1 MLNWGKRLMNKNNI
15 RVIAFVLLLTCSLL
29 ITGCSSTEINTK
41 EEASIKEDV
50 TYKITWSEKGEDH
63 TLEFSPY
70 DHVLY
75 RASAGNK
82 TIFYFDDNSEFESI
96 IVQSGLC
103 TIVNRDKS
111 LMIIS
116 GDFVIEPIEGE

>member
-1 MLNWGKRLMNKNNI
+1 MLNWGKRLMNKN
-15 RVIAFVLLLTCSLL
+15 RVIVSILVLTCSLL
-29 ITGCSSTEINTK
+29 ITGCSSTEINAK

-50 TYKITWSEKGEDH
+50 SYKIVWSEKGEDH
-63 TLEFSPY
+63 ALEFSPH
-70 DHVLY
+70 DHVIY
-75 RASAGNK
+75 KASDGNK

>member
-1 MLNWGKRLMNKNNI
+1 MNKNNI
-15 RVIAFVLLLTCSLL
+15 KVIVSALLLTCSLL
-29 ITGCSSTEINTK
+29 ITGCSSTEINAK
-41 EEASIKEDV
+41 EETSIKEGV

-63 TLEFSPY
+63 ALEFSPY

-82 TIFYFDDNSEFESI
+82 MIFYFDDNSEFESI
-96 IVQSGLC
+96 IVQSGIC
-103 TIVNRDKS
+103 TIINRDKS

-116 GDFVIEPIEGE
+116 GNFVIEPIKEE

>member
-15 RVIAFVLLLTCSLL
+15 KVIVSALLLSCSLL
-29 ITGCSSTEINTK
+29 IAGCSTEINAK
-41 EEASIKEDV
+41 EEASTKEDI
-50 TYKITWSEKGEDH
+50 TYKIVWSEKEEDH

-75 RASAGNK
+75 KASAGNK

-96 IVQSGLC
+96 IIQSGLC
-103 TIVNRDKS
+103 TIVNRDTS

-116 GDFVIEPIEGE
+116 GDFVIEPVEGE